1 VFSSA
6 IDQENSNFKNSPL
19 IVPTFYN
26 IAKQS
31 LQLPQL
37 YYTNQ
42 GQNSIEINAN
52 LNEDEVVKVRDS
64 SQSFIPLQERFANK
78 VRLTLQDEPKTA
90 GNYDLIAQENNLK
103 QVSFNYSRDESEL
116 IFTDFSDYKNIT
128 QQDSITNFFTQ
139 EINANQMNFL
149 WKWFVIFAL
158 LFLVIEF
165 LLLKFLK

>member
-1 VFSSA
+1 MKKIGNSYVFSSA

-26 IAKQS
+26 IAKLS

-37 YYTNQ
+37 YYKSRSNT
-42 GQNSIEINAN
+42 IEINVN
-52 LNEDEVVKVRDS
+52 LNEDEVVKVQDS
-64 SQSFIPLQERFANK
+64 SQSFIPLQQRFANK

-90 GNYDLIAQENNLK
+90 GNYDLVAQENSLK

-139 EINANQMNFL
+139 EINAI
-149 WKWFVIFAL
+149 K
-158 LFLVIEF
+158 
-165 LLLKFLK
+165 